1 MAQSSNVKQTYLNA
15 WITQSFSAHQ
25 LNQSSHHQKR
35 SHLCYPHQLLSLLKR
50 QSLTKKTSKKSLM
63 SFHQKKK
70 NLLNLLLPYRL
81 LKMLLRLKLKR
92 FQKSLNLFQKYSS
105 LPQN

>member
-1 MAQSSNVKQTYLNA
+1 MAQSSNAKQTYLNA

-25 LNQSSHHQKR
+25 LNQSIHHQKR
-35 SHLCYPHQLLSLLKR
+35 SHLCYHNQLLSLLKS
-50 QSLTKKTSKKSLM
+50 QSLKKKISKKSLLF
-63 SFHQKKK
+63 SHQKKK
-70 NLLNLLLPYRL
+70 NLLNLLLPYLL

-92 FQKSLNLFQKYSS
+92 FQKSLNLFQKYSG